1 MIYNPAA
8 RLHQILLDAG
18 LPVSYCRM
26 EGQDKTT
33 IQLEWSSGPTAG
45 QQASANTIITAFD
58 PSEAAHL
65 IWLENRNPDRKA
77 LADAAQQAL
86 ADNATFLALGTPSN
100 AQVLA
105 QVRALTRQVNQLIR
119 RLVQL

>member
-8 RLHQILLDAG
+8 RLYQLLLDTG

-26 EGQDKTT
+26 EGQDKAT
-33 IQLEWSSGPTAG
+33 IQLEWSSGPTAE
-45 QQASANTIITAFD
+45 QQTSANAIIAGFN
-58 PSEAAHL
+58 PSDAAHL
-65 IWLENRNPDRKA
+65 IWLANRNPDRKA

-86 ADNATFLALGTPSN
+86 ADNATFLALGSATN

-105 QVRALTRQVNQLIR
+105 QVRALTRQNNQLIR